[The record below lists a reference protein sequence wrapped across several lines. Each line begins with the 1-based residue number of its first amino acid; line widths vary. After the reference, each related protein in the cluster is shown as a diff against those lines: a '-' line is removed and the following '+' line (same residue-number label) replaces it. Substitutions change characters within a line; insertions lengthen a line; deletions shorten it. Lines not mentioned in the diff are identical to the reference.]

1 MAGHNKWSKVKHKK
15 AVTDKEKAAKFTQVV
30 KMIKVAARKGTDPD
44 KNPELRQALDKAKEV
59 NMPKE
64 NVQRA
69 LDKAS
74 SQDGQEVMYEG
85 FANDG
90 IGLLIK
96 AYTDNINRT
105 VSDIRHVLSKNGGSL
120 GTDGSVKWMFQE
132 LTPLKE
138 YQVQIPTPADE
149 EAHNRLQRV
158 LEELYD
164 LDDVE
169 YIWTSI
175 NE

>member
-44 KNPELRQALDKAKEV
+44 TNPELRQALDKAKEV

-90 IGLLIK
+90 IGLLITE
-96 AYTDNINRT
+96 YTDNINRT

-120 GTDGSVKWMFQE
+120 GTDGSAKWMFQE

-138 YQVQIPTPADE
+138 YQVKIPTPADE
-149 EAHNRLQRV
+149 EAKNRLQRV
-158 LEELYD
+158 LDELYD
-164 LDDVE
+164 LDDIE